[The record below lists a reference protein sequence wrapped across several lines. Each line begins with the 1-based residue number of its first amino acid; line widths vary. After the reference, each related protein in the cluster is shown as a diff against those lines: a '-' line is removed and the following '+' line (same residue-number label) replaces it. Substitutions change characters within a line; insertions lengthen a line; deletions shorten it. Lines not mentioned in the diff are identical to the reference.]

1 MQLSWLEQLICN
13 QQVVGSS
20 PSIGSLGEI
29 LKRPT
34 RTDCKSVGLY
44 LRRFESCSP
53 HKTLSSGSSSV
64 GRASAFQAECRRF
77 EPGLPLNE
85 SRCSSGVERFLGK
98 EKVPSS
104 TLGIGSIS
112 LEKFFYII
120 SLIAVT
126 RSLSLEYVISKHSQ
140 FKYQFINDFAATLFM
155 FIKESSKK

>member
-1 MQLSWLEQLICN
+1 M
-13 QQVVGSS
+13 GSS

-77 EPGLPLNE
+77 EPGLPLNK

-104 TLGIGSIS
+104 TLGIGSIYS
-112 LEKFFYII
+112 IFFNA
-120 SLIAVT
+120 LR
-126 RSLSLEYVISKHSQ
+126 RSLSLEYVISKHLQ
-140 FKYQFINDFAATLFM
+140 FKNQLINDLADILFIL
-155 FIKESSKK
+155 IKESSKK

>member
-1 MQLSWLEQLICN
+1 MMKVSKTLINLQPLKERVLFLLDRKVDMPIQLSWLEQLICN

-77 EPGLPLNE
+77 EPGLPLYK

-104 TLGIGSIS
+104 TLGIGSTE
-112 LEKFFYII
+112 L
-120 SLIAVT
+120 
-126 RSLSLEYVISKHSQ
+126 
-140 FKYQFINDFAATLFM
+140 
-155 FIKESSKK
+155 